1 MWLLR
6 FLIVV
11 SLSTLLAAQFPVYP
25 QPTST
30 STFSCTSGQPSVLYI
45 ESNIYGNFFM
55 AVGKIIN
62 DTSVTSTMTTNQ
74 ECMCRIHCL
83 KNPRC
88 MAVSSEFNG
97 NGFLCK
103 FASLGPLETTIDD
116 ISDRNATYIF
126 RHASLEGKTWGFRKD
141 QLYYF
146 ELPNIMTFLKAKE
159 ACKRIPGFRLVIIR
173 SLEVM
178 KSLHSPHRAYYLDLH
193 KKTGGKLVWGDST
206 PFTNPENIEIRYAEP
221 FTSLSTEP
229 FGRPIFYFYTTFL
242 QDQSLVF
249 PERVI
254 CQANPSG
261 VDW

>member
-1 MWLLR
+1 MILAWLLR
-6 FLIVV
+6 SFIVMSV
-11 SLSTLLAAQFPVYP
+11 NTLLAAQTISGNTEK
-25 QPTST
+25 PTR
-30 STFSCTSGQPSVLYI
+30 QPSVLYM
-45 ESNIYGNFFM
+45 ESDIYGNFFM
-55 AVGKIIN
+55 AVGKTIN
-62 DTSVTSTMTTNQ
+62 DASVKSTMTTNQ
-74 ECMCRIHCL
+74 ECMCRIQCL

-126 RHASLEGKTWGFRKD
+126 RHASLEGRTWGIKKD

-146 ELPNIMTFLKAKE
+146 ELPTWMTFPAAKE

-178 KSLHSPHRAYYLDLH
+178 KSLFSRERAYYLDLH
-193 KKTGGKLVWGDST
+193 KQAGGKFVWGDST
-206 PFTNPENIEIRYAEP
+206 PFINPEKIEIRYLEP

-229 FGRPIFYFYTTFL
+229 FTHPVFYFYSTFL
-242 QDQSLVF
+242 HDQV
-249 PERVI
+249 PKTDERVI